1 MNITKNKIFKNHKKA
16 LLLVTAVLCQLCVIP
31 LVTNSNGNTQFSIK
45 AVGTR
50 VQEVQ
55 NLIKLVDSVLCQ
67 GLLRLQ
73 SLQDKMVVNS
83 GMFIMNY
90 NNFVRDV
97 FELNRGS
104 NIINVNSEAAKS
116 TAKLLGSADG
126 SISENLNYSKMVIP
140 MLSTYVLLDVGRRL
154 LGLLSADNDI
164 TDATLTN
171 AVVTNLTNISNH
183 VKSASEANGAGAA
196 MTFVEHMKLLA
207 SAVRAR
213 VDIIKAIKGNGADA
227 SITNALDESIEPLL
241 KVISYSAAAVQ
252 SGGHGSVFYNN
263 VVNAIKLIK
272 TAVLGANAND
282 SSNLDKIF
290 TRTVLY
296 AEGNNAA
303 DGSSVEAVAG
313 SLPRDILDSTH
324 FPNLQNSK
332 TYQINCSSGVA
343 SRSPVFVRDVRDF
356 AALALSKIFAG
367 PCGNDQND
375 KDIQIFPTLKMFLP
389 APGNP
394 AVEDLSITETA
405 THEELGGTNAWY
417 TITGNTQDPAAD
429 LHHPARDVD
438 REFNNQ
444 NSKTSFFAFADL
456 KNSAPILRLFMTYFS
471 MEDVYSFSQDSDAQ
485 NSLFNSYAS
494 DILGNDDMN
503 HGINSWLTFRGRVGV
518 RNNPTVPNVLQGGG
532 LLYPLTAFTR
542 RKAYAARSSS
552 MRNIYKKYLKF
563 STGNLLANN
572 ALNNAFIGS
581 RQTNALKTVADS
593 LRTEIN
599 TKAGDVYNLLRGVGG
614 PVGGPLDDQQLQAL
628 HNDIQNPAV
637 ANKPLEFWE
646 KVQTYANAKALT
658 EKYPNF
664 YDNNQYFK
672 IIDSDIQ
679 NNSNLLTFDVA
690 PNTWK
695 ITGIAQGQ
703 DTAFRTVWDGLS
715 QAKRLAFRAF
725 GPGVFDDPATWP
737 DEPNYIPGPGPGSP
751 SPIPQQYQNAHAT
764 IQAVPATQQSQ
775 ENRVKKF
782 WGLARENGGYT
793 FAETLANHYPQYY
806 NNTTF
811 LKNVDALITQYNM
824 TPDATEQWK
833 ITGPGTITV
842 QQFQALEGSKR
853 LALRV
858 RGSGVFTANAFPEP
872 SPQQIAQHLHNQI
885 SALTNDDEKSREYW
899 SLLDSERAA
908 LRNQYANVYATDP
921 GNLYDNFLKPEI
933 DAGYIVRSVV
943 GNNRWELVQA
953 HANTLKGL
961 WDSWSQYKKEAAKL
975 FAPYVFNNPI
985 FSGTPVPDG
994 GYTTGMYLNQRLT
1007 PSQFNSLT
1015 PQRKQSIRS
1024 DASYG
1029 FRFAAPEY
1037 RNYDPNY
1044 ALNDVDIYK
1053 DPLDNLRRL
1062 VGTALAQA
1070 KKEHPVYGFIIKN
1083 YIEKTDTQITREL
1096 GNLGLNLREYAAK
1109 PSSFRAAS
1117 SSFTRRQLED
1127 VLYKWN
1133 INFRCPPF
1141 VSEDNARFSGMSQQD
1156 LEKLLDRKSILG
1168 YGDSVKNAIERRIDD
1183 IRRDRERKNYGG
1195 SYGSEY
1201 YDEDPWSA
1209 NVKSVLNFKKLVG
1222 ASVNVTKYVSHK
1234 AFEVIDKDLVSDP
1247 YLTALIEVLGSRSGM
1262 NRFDDYAS
1270 GIGGVSPGRS
1280 EQDLQMCW
1288 SALVMFGYQAIFSNI
1303 DVGKVR
1309 VILQAIVR
1317 AMNGLLDQHDKYG
1330 GVEVLSDDRG
1340 GITNILNVFKNVADD
1355 GDISKARQ
1363 DLDKMPNVEFILG
1376 SKAIYTMSSKYV
1388 DRILSGGLN
1397 NDDVSN
1403 IQSVSEAVNKVN
1415 AGVTNFW
1422 RCFKDYIFGQVDGSK
1437 LLNNGTVLSNN
1448 EWWTVKSI
1456 LSKLIEKVVI
1466 VHRNMAG
1473 RAVVVVKNSITGT
1486 EDRQIRKAVNSTS
1499 FSDSLQS
1506 KNIST
1511 LVTLAQE
1518 RYRLLKQLA
1527 SIISSSTDDGFADVG
1542 LGSGEFGEIRD
1553 RVSSF
1558 YSNMKEAISSAA
1570 EYFKR
1575 IGQEAESIR
1584 GSEDKDQSNYYGG
1597 GRSKLTIGTGEIVT
1611 LLEKVARACRDYFD
1625 IFGSGFFDKIPVEGS
1640 VEIFKLID
1648 GLLSAASSHDKLQLY
1663 VLDYLSGRDNPG
1675 TVNVQ
1680 SLDLSNYFDS
1690 NVSYGDG
1697 DSSTDSMASR
1707 MNKISKI
1714 FASID
1719 KDNAAKLDA
1728 ARGDA
1733 ASVDSAT
1740 VLKDA
1745 NGKGMKLTKT
1755 LLRESSWFKLFTD
1768 MVVRPLYDVLNSPV
1782 NGEDGKAGSLK
1793 DFGFIWDVKKTP
1805 AENLAANI
1813 VNFIDKATTNI
1824 YSPSLSNVFHLDS
1837 ESLRG
1842 NKALE
1847 FLKGFASAQEKALKL
1862 EERGKK
1868 EQEAQDKEAEA
1879 KEKLEEQKREEEEKK
1894 EEEAAKKAEKKA
1906 KKAKKD
1912 KKKEKELR
1920 EREEEEVLEAAKQK
1934 PDVAAQPQVQQPQ
1947 QPVVQPGPES
1957 PISNY
1962 SVRGFNIDSAEMC
1975 TTANVQF
1982 NSQTREVVVEVQG
1995 LATNGD
2001 VFMDFF
2007 SNGGEV
2013 DKAQKR
2019 MSTKTGSN
2027 SAKGTYVLADNNVH
2041 SLEVQ
2046 VYGRNNS
2053 PDGLGEE
2060 RDNFQTRI
2068 VLPLK
2073 HSAEP
2078 SSTDARLQVP
2088 NVKDGASNPILNVSI
2103 VKEIVKMPN
2112 GTILVKLDEQALKS
2126 IKTSGGKNVS
2136 SALNLIGVIV
2146 PDNGNEK
2153 AKICVYYNPKTGENF
2168 LLIPKASG
2176 DAMGIGAKKFEV
2188 HFYDGKQT
2196 GDNFVMKFEID
2207 PNAIIQPA
2215 PAQQAQVQ
2223 QVQPAQQAQI
2233 IEKPAKEVEEV
2244 LKEKVSK
2251 SKPSKKQQYEAD
2263 EDDADEDT
2271 YKEDSTPG
2279 DEDEDVDLASADTDD
2294 EDIDA
2299 VAVDKEKRSALAE
2312 AIDEAESDNKEGV
2325 ASLD

>member
-31 LVTNSNGNTQFSIK
+31 LVTGSNGNTQFSIK
-45 AVGTR
+45 AVNQDT
-50 VQEVQ
+50 QEVIDLL
-55 NLIKLVDSVLCQ
+55 NLMNKILKQ
-67 GLLRLQ
+67 GFLRLL
-73 SLQDKMVVNS
+73 SFHDKMGFISGNLAMSYDNYLRNMLQLNNGQALVNT
-83 GMFIMNY
+83 
-90 NNFVRDV
+90 NNVAV
-97 FELNRGS
+97 
-104 NIINVNSEAAKS
+104 KS
-116 TAKLLGSADG
+116 AAKLLGSGNSVVPARLD
-126 SISENLNYSKMVIP
+126 YSKMAIP
-140 MLSTYVLLDVGRRL
+140 MLAAHVLFRSIAGISGLMNVG
-154 LGLLSADNDI
+154 NDI
-164 TDATLTN
+164 TDQVVSNATN
-171 AVVTNLTNISNH
+171 
-183 VKSASEANGAGAA
+183 
-196 MTFVEHMKLLA
+196 
-207 SAVRAR
+207 
-213 VDIIKAIKGNGADA
+213 KAEIADA
-227 SITNALDESIEPLL
+227 SNDLSQASSAVQDQTLVRYMELLYKTVFYYVKLL
-241 KVISYSAAAVQ
+241 KKVKGGNISADIRAVLDNSINPLKNVMSYGAAAEL
-252 SGGHGSVFYNN
+252 GGGSPFYRKAIEVLDNIKAA
-263 VVNAIKLIK
+263 VSNADEDGLKEILM
-272 TAVLGANAND
+272 
-282 SSNLDKIF
+282 
-290 TRTVLY
+290 RTVLY
-296 AEGNNAA
+296 AEGDNDADENSIDEIAKSVPSDIYDAA
-303 DGSSVEAVAG
+303 VLRSAQTPVPVTASSAPAV
-313 SLPRDILDSTH
+313 SLNVTAIRDAKDPL
-324 FPNLQNSK
+324 
-332 TYQINCSSGVA
+332 
-343 SRSPVFVRDVRDF
+343 
-356 AALALSKIFAG
+356 IFGLFKAYAG
-367 PCGNDQND
+367 PCDDSDDGKAKQLFPVVNPWSNAGHGIGMGNIVGESDNTVRFGNVDFWLARLSMPNEYD
-375 KDIQIFPTLKMFLP
+375 KLL
-389 APGNP
+389 NP
-394 AVEDLSITETA
+394 RYNAARNCDTPYSKLTM
-405 THEELGGTNAWY
+405 GT
-417 TITGNTQDPAAD
+417 
-429 LHHPARDVD
+429 
-438 REFNNQ
+438 
-444 NSKTSFFAFADL
+444 FADL
-456 KNSAPILRLFMTYFS
+456 KDGAPILRLFMTYFYL
-471 MEDVYSFSQDSDAQ
+471 DIPDSASTTIDEQIALFDSYKNDIFENDQVTADNLNGMYEFNGNVRLMTGRDLNVFDDAF
-485 NSLFNSYAS
+485 LYPLISYANRRVFVNHAA
-494 DILGNDDMN
+494 ILHADA
-503 HGINSWLTFRGRVGV
+503 
-518 RNNPTVPNVLQGGG
+518 GG
-532 LLYPLTAFTR
+532 LLKYIDYKHGVDRTAPMEN
-542 RKAYAARSSS
+542 AADYDT
-552 MRNIYKKYLKF
+552 M
-563 STGNLLANN
+563 
-572 ALNNAFIGS
+572 FIGNP
-581 RQTNALKTVADS
+581 QTNALKTVADR

-599 TKAGDVYNLLRGVGG
+599 AKATRVYNLLRDGR
-614 PVGGPLDDQQLQAL
+614 GPLDDQQLRAW

-637 ANKPLEFWE
+637 ANKSLKFWE
-646 KVQTYANAKALT
+646 ILQTYANAKALT
-658 EKYPNF
+658 EKYPNV

-679 NNSNLLTFDVA
+679 SNRNRFTFDAA
-690 PNTWK
+690 PNAWK

-703 DTAFRTVWDGLS
+703 DTAFRTVWNGLS

-725 GPGVFDDPATWP
+725 GPGVFDPATWP
-737 DEPNYIPGPGPGSP
+737 DEPNYIPGPGPGPGSP
-751 SPIPQQYQNAHAT
+751 SPIPQQYRNAHAT

-782 WGLARENGGYT
+782 WELARESGGYT

-811 LKNVDALITQYNM
+811 LKNVDALITQYGM
-824 TPDATEQWK
+824 TLDATEQWK
-833 ITGPGTITV
+833 ITGHGTITV
-842 QQFQALEGSKR
+842 QQFQALEDSKR

-858 RGSGVFTANAFPEP
+858 RGSDVFTANAFPEP
-872 SPQQIAQHLHNQI
+872 SQQQIAQRCHNQI
-885 SALTNDDEKSREYW
+885 SALTNDDEKSRMYW

-908 LRNQYANVYATDP
+908 LRAHYANVYATDP

-975 FAPYVFNNPI
+975 FAPYVFNSPI
-985 FSGTPVPDG
+985 FSDTPVPDG
-994 GYTTGMYLNQRLT
+994 DYTPGMYLNQRLT
-1007 PSQFNSLT
+1007 PGQFNSLT

-1029 FRFAAPEY
+1029 FRFAGPEY

-1222 ASVNVTKYVSHK
+1222 ASVNVTKHVSHK
-1234 AFEVIDKDLVSDP
+1234 AFEVVDKDLVSDP

-1309 VILQAIVR
+1309 VILQAIVK

-1397 NDDVSN
+1397 NDDVSS

-1437 LLNNGTVLSNN
+1437 LLNNGTVLSNS
-1448 EWWTVKSI
+1448 EWWSVKSI

-1611 LLEKVARACRDYFD
+1611 LLEKVARAIRDYFD
-1625 IFGSGFFDKIPVEGS
+1625 IFGSSFFDKIPVEGS

-1697 DSSTDSMASR
+1697 DSSADSMAGR

-1714 FASID
+1714 FVSID

-1733 ASVDSAT
+1733 ASVDSAK

-1768 MVVRPLYDVLNSPV
+1768 MVVRALYDVLNSPV

-1793 DFGFIWDVKKTP
+1793 DFGFVWDVKKTP
-1805 AENLAANI
+1805 AENFAANI
-1813 VNFIDKATTNI
+1813 VNFVDKATTNI

-2223 QVQPAQQAQI
+2223 PAQPAQI
-2233 IEKPAKEVEEV
+2233 IEKPAKEVEEEV

-2279 DEDEDVDLASADTDD
+2279 DEGEDVDLASADTDD